1 MDVAMNTLLR
11 WAAVAATVV
20 LSGGAP
26 AQPAQLVAAQS
37 EIAFTTRQMGVPVEG
52 RFTRFTAQVVF
63 DPKRPEAANVA
74 FTIDTGS
81 ARFGAPE
88 TDTEVRKPVWLSSA
102 AFPQALFRSR
112 AVKATTPGRFDV
124 TGTLTIKG
132 SARDLTVPVQLVQ
145 TGALGT
151 ASGAFTLKRLDFK
164 VGEAEWADTSLVADE
179 VQVKFKLVLS
189 GLAPP

>member
-1 MDVAMNTLLR
+1 MNALLR
-11 WAAVAATVV
+11 WKAAATALM
-20 LSGGAP
+20 LSGTAA

-63 DPKRPEAANVA
+63 DPKQPEAANVA
-74 FTIDTGS
+74 FAIDTGS

-102 AFPQALFRSR
+102 AFPQALFQSS
-112 AVKATTPGRFDV
+112 AVKAMAPGRFDV

-132 SARDLTVPVQLVQ
+132 RARDLTVPVQLVQ
-145 TGALGT
+145 AGTLGT

-179 VQVKFKLVLS
+179 VEVKFRLVLS